1 MLPHKRYSPCPG
13 LEMIILFS
21 ALDGIG
27 GNGAKAYQC
36 IACGGLITHS
46 DRLIPIGGTNR
57 HLFVNPAGVKC
68 DFHTFYSCPGAAAF
82 GQATG
87 EHTWF
92 SGYFWRMAFC
102 RQCGQHLGWYYE
114 ATSKT
119 ERPREFWG
127 ILVSHVISK

>member
-1 MLPHKRYSPCPG
+1 ML
-13 LEMIILFS
+13 ILFA

-46 DRLIPIGGTNR
+46 DRLIPVGGTNR
-57 HLFVNPAGVKC
+57 HLFVNPAGVEC
-68 DFHTFYSCPGAAAF
+68 DFHTFYSCPGAAAL

-102 RQCGQHLGWYYE
+102 RQCGQHLGWYYKG
-114 ATSKT
+114 ASKT

-127 ILVSHVISK
+127 ILVSHIISK